1 LKLVILGVIVAACIS
16 TSLACTGVGLSK
28 LRAEGPGT
36 FESYL
41 LRSPLIV
48 VGTVRSAEQLGW
60 RNPFTEG
67 GTIVLFRIRAR
78 VENVLKGEF
87 GLQDIDIYSF
97 LEAGSHEGPE
107 TMAFGVDRRYV
118 FYLRKQNGR
127 WRTACDV
134 SEDCIDRVLSGYHGT
149 FKTDPTHTL
158 ADDILRLLLTRGD
171 NASDG
176 SMVDA
181 LGRSDATIETEYYA
195 SRWRRERKDTYVRIL
210 RQTSETAT
218 PPLRA
223 EACVL
228 LRELDQPCDLCANEK
243 AEGKQGPK

>member
-1 LKLVILGVIVAACIS
+1 LKLGLLRVIVAVWVATGVS
-16 TSLACTGVGLSK
+16 CTGVGLSQ
-28 LRAEGPGT
+28 LRPEGPGT

-48 VGTVRSAEQLGW
+48 VGEVRAVEQLGW
-60 RNPFTEG
+60 RNPFTVG
-67 GTIVLFRIRAR
+67 GTIVLFRIRVR
-78 VENVLKGEF
+78 VENVLKGDF
-87 GLQDIDIYSF
+87 ALQDVDLYTF
-97 LEAGSHEGPE
+97 LEAGSHVGPLP
-107 TMAFGVDRRYV
+107 MAFGVDRRYL
-118 FYLRKQNGR
+118 FYLRKQAGR

-134 SEDCIDRVLSGYHGT
+134 SDGCVDQVLSGYHGA

-181 LGRSDATIETEYYA
+181 LGRSNATLETEDYA
-195 SRWRRERKDTYVRIL
+195 SRWRRERKDTYIRIL
-210 RQTSETAT
+210 RQTSESAT

-243 AEGKQGPK
+243 AEGKEGPK